1 MNKKII
7 GIVLGIFLLLLIT
20 ITITGN
26 LTLANRNEEYV
37 IGLVAPLSETGS
49 AVGIPMSE
57 GMQMAV
63 DEINENG
70 GINNKKIKLII
81 EDGKFG
87 GQDTSNAANFII
99 NTKNPDILVTLF
111 QPLSEVVSEIA
122 KEKKIP
128 LIYDAYVRSLLEDN
142 NYLFKANFDSLQGC
156 EELTRFAKDNNKYE
170 KLAIVFPEIGF
181 AQECFNGIKNIE
193 NNVEEFWFNVSEK
206 DFRTILLKANQKK
219 IDTIF
224 VVGFDYHFIG
234 IFNEINKYNYPI
246 KIMAATTSEAL
257 PTNILKT
264 ASSESLSGTLTIDFI
279 DLDIQDSEF
288 SKKYKL
294 YTNRNNL
301 EIVDFAYAAE
311 GYDHAMI
318 ISKAMESCMP
328 KDTSCLINALENVSD
343 HITVNGNK
351 GFKDRVLQ
359 NTNKIYEYMN
369 GEWVLQN

>member
-294 YTNRNNL
+294 YANRNNL
-301 EIVDFAYAAE
+301 ELVDFAYAAE

-328 KDTSCLINALENVSD
+328 KNTSCLIDALENVSD